1 MEQKAVIVI
10 GMYRSGTSAVSGMLA
25 ELGVFMGSALFAPQ
39 KGVNEVRNRQ
49 ISQRSIDLSEQNFEK
64 IFFEGPDIFSNF
76 GRFLEINSRGGL

>member
-1 MEQKAVIVI
+1 MDYSI
-10 GMYRSGTSAVSGMLA
+10 YTFL
-25 ELGVFMGSALFAPQ
+25 LLFLDALKKM

-64 IFFEGPDIFSNF
+64 IFFEGPENFSNF